1 MYTGWIASL
10 VGLIICAVDD
20 YSLFCVLRF
29 LQSAFL
35 QGSALIAYTL
45 VIEKLEPRQRNIG
58 GIAYNLFWAIAML
71 LQDAMA
77 YLIRNWRGLYLAMC
91 LPTLVTVSY
100 AWCVS
105 ESIPWL
111 YAKQVR
117 DIQNNIQR
125 SKPHKKPKK
134 KKKQEGDRS
143 PVMGKDGTIEESSS
157 TNSPRLSLDKAT
169 SAQLQ
174 QLCNPKILKHLAI
187 VGYLWFVNNL
197 AYYGLSLSTPILA
210 GNLYFNFF
218 LSGLVEIPATLL
230 VMTGISFVGRR
241 ILLCL
246 FFVSGGLALGAI
258 AFLPESAPS
267 YGPIALFMTGKFAIA
282 GAYAIT
288 FLYSQEV
295 STVF

>member
-1 MYTGWIASL
+1 M
-10 VGLIICAVDD
+10 GLIICAVND
-20 YSLFCVLRF
+20 YVLFCVLRF

-45 VIEKLEPRQRNIG
+45 VIEKLEPRQRNLG
-58 GIAYNLFWAIAML
+58 GIAYNLFWAMAML
-71 LQDAMA
+71 LLAVMA
-77 YLIRNWRGLYLAMC
+77 FFLRHWRGLYLVMS
-91 LPTLVTVSY
+91 LSTIVTIPY
-100 AWCVS
+100 AWFIS

-117 DIQNNIQR
+117 DIQSNIQR

-134 KKKQEGDRS
+134 KKKHDEGDRS
-143 PVMGKDGTIEESSS
+143 PVMAKDASKEESSS
-157 TNSPRLSLDKAT
+157 SPRLSLDKAT
-169 SAQLQ
+169 SAHLQ

-197 AYYGLSLSTPILA
+197 AYYGLSLSTPVLA

-230 VMTGISFVGRR
+230 VMAGISFIGRR

-246 FFVSGGLALGAI
+246 FFISGGLALGAI

-267 YGPIALFMTGKFAIA
+267 YGPIALFMAGKFAIA

-295 STVF
+295 KCSYLGVG